1 MPILALSLIGCVIFY
16 LCKRKHKG
24 WGAKDDQEEEEER
37 VLEEMLQITI
47 FGERPLST
55 MPASTR
61 AWADSMLLA
70 MSFLDEPVDEI
81 SEKKDEDL
89 LEWFCASRDED
100 LSSEC

>member
-1 MPILALSLIGCVIFY
+1 VSILALSLIGCVIFY

-55 MPASTR
+55 IPASTR
-61 AWADSMLLA
+61 AWADSIIA
-70 MSFLDEPVDEI
+70 NQPVDEI

-89 LEWFCASRDED
+89 SEWFCASLRDED
-100 LSSEC
+100 LIFC